1 MGISLTIDQDLKGFD
16 RFLNNYRDQLPFA
29 TSKAINDTASNKQGG
44 DIKTALNKGTIS
56 AFQRPV
62 KFTQNAFKVKRS
74 TKRNL
79 VAHIFAVDEV
89 GKDRAR
95 YLRFGV
101 KGGARPAKG
110 YERFFSGLPNDG
122 TVNAYFIPSQIKVD
136 GFGNV
141 TRANL
146 KKVSAAVQNNKAF
159 IGTPRNS
166 SRPPGIYER
175 DGNKLITRFVS
186 VSTKPTYTGRF
197 NIEAIAEKVI
207 QRRFNEYFNKAMKK
221 AIETRK

>member
-16 RFLNNYRDQLPFA
+16 RFLNNNRKQLPFA
-29 TSKAINDTASNKQGG
+29 TSV
-44 DIKTALNKGTIS
+44 ALNNTGFDMRNAFNKGTLS
-56 AFQRPV
+56 AFNKPTR
-62 KFTQNAFKVKRS
+62 FTQKAFLT
-74 TKRNL
+74 TKSKKTNL
-79 VAHIFAVDEV
+79 IVHVFA
-89 GKDRAR
+89 KDKEGSDAAR

>member
-16 RFLNNYRDQLPFA
+16 RFLNNNKKQLPFA
-29 TSKAINDTASNKQGG
+29 TSV
-44 DIKTALNKGTIS
+44 ALNNTGFDMRNAFNKGTLS
-56 AFQRPV
+56 AFNKPTR
-62 KFTQNAFKVKRS
+62 FTQKAFLT
-74 TKRNL
+74 TKSKKTNL
-79 VAHIFAVDEV
+79 IVHVFA
-89 GKDRAR
+89 KDKEGSDAAR

-122 TVNAYFIPSQIKVD
+122 TVNSYFIPSQIKVN

>member
-1 MGISLTIDQDLKGFD
+1 MGIQLSIDQDLKRFD
-16 RFLNNYRDQLPFA
+16 RFLNNNRKQLPFA
-29 TSKAINDTASNKQGG
+29 TSL
-44 DIKTALNKGTIS
+44 ALNNTGFDMRNAFNKGTLS
-56 AFQRPV
+56 AFNKPTR
-62 KFTQNAFKVKRS
+62 FTQKAFLT
-74 TKRNL
+74 TKSKKTNL
-79 VAHIFAVDEV
+79 IVHVFA
-89 GKDRAR
+89 KDKEGGDAAR

-197 NIEAIAEKVI
+197 NLQVIGDKVI
-207 QRRFNEYFNKAMKK
+207 NRRFNQHFNKAMSK
-221 AIETRK
+221 AIATAK

>member
-1 MGISLTIDQDLKGFD
+1 MGLSLTIDQDLKGFD
-16 RFLNNYRDQLPFA
+16 RFLNNNRKQLPFA
-29 TSKAINDTASNKQGG
+29 TSVALNNTGF
-44 DIKTALNKGTIS
+44 DIRQAFNKGTLS
-56 AFQRPV
+56 AFNKPTR
-62 KFTQNAFKVKRS
+62 FTQKAFLT
-74 TKRNL
+74 TKSKKTNL
-79 VAHIFAVDEV
+79 VVHVFA
-89 GKDRAR
+89 KDKEGSDAAR

-101 KGGARPAKG
+101 KGGTRPAKG

-166 SRPPGIYER
+166 SRPAGIYER
-175 DGNKLITRFVS
+175 DGDKLITRFVS
-186 VSTKPTYTGRF
+186 VSTRPTYTGRF
-197 NIEAIAEKVI
+197 NLQVIGDKVI
-207 QRRFNEYFNKAMKK
+207 NRRLNQLFNKAMTK
-221 AIETRK
+221 AIATAR

>member
-1 MGISLTIDQDLKGFD
+1 MGLSLTIDQDLKGFD
-16 RFLNNYRDQLPFA
+16 RFLNNNRKQLPFA
-29 TSKAINDTASNKQGG
+29 TSV
-44 DIKTALNKGTIS
+44 ALNNTGFDMRNAFNKGTLS
-56 AFQRPV
+56 AFNKPTR
-62 KFTQNAFKVKRS
+62 FTQKAFLT
-74 TKRNL
+74 TKSKKTNL
-79 VAHIFAVDEV
+79 IVHIFA
-89 GKDRAR
+89 KDKEGGDAAR

-141 TRANL
+141 TRVNL

-186 VSTKPTYTGRF
+186 VSTRPTYTGRF
-197 NIEAIAEKVI
+197 NLQVIGDKVI
-207 QRRFNEYFNKAMKK
+207 NRRLNQHFNKAMSK
-221 AIETRK
+221 AIATAR

>member
-1 MGISLTIDQDLKGFD
+1 MGVSLTIDQDLKRFD
-16 RFLNNYRDQLPFA
+16 RFLNNNRKQLPFA
-29 TSKAINDTASNKQGG
+29 TSV
-44 DIKTALNKGTIS
+44 ALNNTGFDMRNAFNKGTLS
-56 AFQRPV
+56 AFNKPTR
-62 KFTQNAFKVKRS
+62 FTQKAFLT
-74 TKRNL
+74 TKSKKTNL
-79 VAHIFAVDEV
+79 IVHVFA
-89 GKDRAR
+89 KDKEGGDAAR

-186 VSTKPTYTGRF
+186 VSTRPTYTGRF
-197 NIEAIAEKVI
+197 NLQVIGDKVI
-207 QRRFNEYFNKAMKK
+207 NRRLNQHFNKAMSK
-221 AIETRK
+221 AIATAR

>member
-16 RFLNNYRDQLPFA
+16 RFLNNNRKQLPFA
-29 TSKAINDTASNKQGG
+29 TSV
-44 DIKTALNKGTIS
+44 ALNNTGFDMRNAFNKGTLS
-56 AFQRPV
+56 AFNKPTR
-62 KFTQNAFKVKRS
+62 FTQKAFLT
-74 TKRNL
+74 TKSKKTNL
-79 VAHIFAVDEV
+79 IVHVFA
-89 GKDRAR
+89 KDKEGGDAAR

-186 VSTKPTYTGRF
+186 VSTRPTYTGRF
-197 NIEAIAEKVI
+197 NLQVIGDKVI
-207 QRRFNEYFNKAMKK
+207 NRRLNQHFNKAMSK
-221 AIETRK
+221 AIATAR

>member
-1 MGISLTIDQDLKGFD
+1 MGIQLSIDQDLKRFD
-16 RFLNNYRDQLPFA
+16 RFLNNNRKQLPFA
-29 TSKAINDTASNKQGG
+29 TSL
-44 DIKTALNKGTIS
+44 ALNNTGFDMRNAFNKGTLS
-56 AFQRPV
+56 AFNKPTR
-62 KFTQNAFKVKRS
+62 FTQKAFLT
-74 TKRNL
+74 TKSKKTNL
-79 VAHIFAVDEV
+79 IVHVFA
-89 GKDRAR
+89 KDKEGGDAAR

-175 DGNKLITRFVS
+175 DGDKLITRFVS

-197 NIEAIAEKVI
+197 NLQVIGDKVI
-207 QRRFNEYFNKAMKK
+207 NRRFNQHFNKAMSK
-221 AIETRK
+221 AIATAK